1 MLAKTI
7 RTRYAPSPTGFMH
20 VGNLR
25 TALYEFLIAKSN
37 GGKFIL
43 RIEDTDQERLVEGAT
58 EIIYKTLK
66 DVDITHDEG
75 PDVGGGYGPYVQSQR
90 LDIYAPYARELVIKG
105 SAYYCFCTKERLD
118 SLKSAGSEND
128 EKNFFGG
135 YDRHCR
141 NLSESEIADNL
152 AKGIPYVIRQKM
164 PVSGS
169 TTFIDA
175 VYGSITV
182 ENTELEDQV
191 LLKSDGYPT
200 YNFANVVDDHLMD
213 ITHVVRGSEYLS
225 STPKYNLLYE
235 SFGWEI
241 PVYVHLPLIMGKNP
255 DGTVSKLSKRHGSTS
270 FEDLVKEGFLAPAII
285 NYIALLG
292 WCPKDNTEIMSMVD
306 LVEKFTIDG
315 ISKSPA
321 VFDYEK
327 LRWVNADYIRRMS
340 FEDFHNIAQDSYKIL
355 SSEIFTNSSDTPK
368 SSEFSLCENISTD
381 TNKSFQQSYEFCG
394 INSDLNTEKISELL
408 QSRISQLNEIK
419 GLVAFFY
426 NLPEYT
432 ADIYEHK
439 KMKTDKQNSLENLRI
454 VLPVIENLADWSQ
467 ERIHDVL
474 IQFAVDHS
482 LKNGQVMWP
491 IRTALSGLPSSPGG
505 AVELLYILGKTESV
519 KRIQQGIQ
527 LLEI

>member
-1 MLAKTI
+1 
-7 RTRYAPSPTGFMH
+7 
-20 VGNLR
+20 
-25 TALYEFLIAKSN
+25 
-37 GGKFIL
+37 
-43 RIEDTDQERLVEGAT
+43 
-58 EIIYKTLK
+58 
-66 DVDITHDEG
+66 
-75 PDVGGGYGPYVQSQR
+75 
-90 LDIYAPYARELVIKG
+90 
-105 SAYYCFCTKERLD
+105 
-118 SLKSAGSEND
+118 
-128 EKNFFGG
+128 
-135 YDRHCR
+135 
-141 NLSESEIADNL
+141 
-152 AKGIPYVIRQKM
+152 M
-164 PVSGS
+164 PLSGS
-169 TTFIDA
+169 TTFVDA

-235 SFGWEI
+235 SFGWDI

-292 WCPKDNTEIMSMVD
+292 WCPKDNTEIMSMDD
-306 LVEKFTIDG
+306 LVEKFSIDG

-327 LRWVNADYIRRMS
+327 LRWVNADYIRRMP
-340 FEDFHNIAQDSYKIL
+340 FADFNKIAQVSY
-355 SSEIFTNSSDTPK
+355 N
-368 SSEFSLCENISTD
+368 EFA
-381 TNKSFQQSYEFCG
+381 G
-394 INSDLNTEKISELL
+394 INPDLRTEKISELL

-419 GLVAFFY
+419 ELVAFFY

-432 ADIYEHK
+432 AEIYEHK
-439 KMKTDKQNSLENLRI
+439 KMKTDLLNSLENLKFI
-454 VLPVIENLADWSQ
+454 LPVIESLTDWSQ

-474 IQFAVDHS
+474 IQFAIDHA

-491 IRTALSGLPSSPGG
+491 IRTALSGLPTSPGG
-505 AVELLYILGKTESV
+505 AVELLYILGKAESV
-519 KRIQQGIQ
+519 KRIKQGIL
-527 LLEI
+527 LLEM